1 MTIVEIIVVCICLVG
16 AGLGVAALKNH
27 NEILGF

>member
-1 MTIVEIIVVCICLVG
+1 MTTIEIIVVCICLVG

-27 NEILGF
+27 KEILGF